1 LQRQV
6 ERLDQMRLAM
16 MVGLHAL
23 LFVLAVLVF
32 YLGLG
37 IGLAFSPLA
46 GAALWL
52 VAGAIALANVLW
64 LVGTGRR
71 MRRSRA

>member
-1 LQRQV
+1 
-6 ERLDQMRLAM
+6 MRFALM
-16 MVGLHAL
+16 MGLHAL
-23 LFVLAVLVF
+23 VFVAAVLVF

-46 GAALWL
+46 GTGLWL

-64 LVGTGRR
+64 LASTSRR

>member
-1 LQRQV
+1 MQRQV
-6 ERLDQMRLAM
+6 ERLDQMRFAM
-16 MVGLHAL
+16 MISLHAL
-23 LFVLAVLVF
+23 LFVLAVLVY

-46 GAALWL
+46 GTALWL
-52 VAGAIALANVLW
+52 VAGAIVLANVLW